1 MNAIVQHHKLVARAV
16 KFDFSNSPVQWIPND
31 PVCSHL
37 INGINLILPAGEF
50 WFCRVY
56 NKTLPYIH
64 HPVLIDDVKGFI
76 RQEATHAR
84 AHQSA
89 QEFLIQHGYDLDPA
103 LKKINWIFGVLLG
116 ESPLG
121 IKALELKPLEHF
133 WLVTR
138 VGVVAA
144 IEHFTGALGQ
154 WCMDNK
160 SWDKADP
167 VIADMFRWHLAE
179 EVEHRSVAFDL
190 FKEMMPNK
198 VFFYL
203 YRQFLMLLVFPIFIY
218 VLADVGRK
226 LGKQDPD
233 QAVQKIANRTLVGL
247 LSKYHRQAKQTDN
260 GPTLTFLL
268 KTTVRW
274 LSPKFHPETEG
285 NTQQALDYLASS
297 PAVQMLSK

>member
-1 MNAIVQHHKLVARAV
+1 MNAHTQHHKLVARSV

-31 PVCSHL
+31 AICSHL

-56 NKTLPYIH
+56 NKALPYVKDPI
-64 HPVLIDDVKGFI
+64 LTDDVKGFI

-89 QEFLIQHGYDLDPA
+89 QEFLKQHNYDLEPSF
-103 LKKINWIFGVLLG
+103 KKINWIFSVLLG
-116 ESPLG
+116 EIPLG
-121 IKALELKPLEHF
+121 IKILDIQSLAHF
-133 WLVTR
+133 WLITR

-154 WCMDNK
+154 WCMDNT

-179 EVEHRSVAFDL
+179 EVEHRCVAFDL
-190 FKEMMPNK
+190 FKEILPNP
-198 VFFYL
+198 VLFYL

-218 VLADVGRK
+218 LLADIARD

-233 QAVQKIANRTLVGL
+233 MGIRKIFNRNFWRLLPIYQK
-247 LSKYHRQAKQTDN
+247 QAKATDN
-260 GPTLTFLL
+260 GPTLTFL
-268 KTTVRW
+268 TQATMRW
-274 LSPKFHPETEG
+274 ISPRFHPETEG
-285 NTQQALDYLASS
+285 DTQQALDYLARSV
-297 PAVQMLSK
+297 AIQALK